1 MVCRFIKQQKV
12 RRMQQHPQQR
22 ISVALTARK
31 HADALKYFVSGEKE
45 AAEQVA
51 QIGFSRRGRD
61 PADVVNHACVLVE
74 FFVLVLRE
82 IVELNVVTELIFAR
96 GQWLGPG
103 K

>member
-1 MVCRFIKQQKV
+1 
-12 RRMQQHPQQR
+12 MQQHPQQR
-22 ISVALTARK
+22 ISVALTAGEY
-31 HADALKYFVSGEKE
+31 ADTFEYFVSGEQE

-51 QIGFSRRGRD
+51 QIGFSRRGRN

-82 IVELNVVTELIFAR
+82 IIELNVVTELIFAR

-103 K
+103 E